1 MIYWLLSSILTSEHV
16 KLILEAWSFQWTARD
31 GQGWLWRHFVWH
43 QRGKERIFGRC
54 GHALQ
59 TAGLGS
65 LDQVEELSN
74 SRISLVLRPR
84 AGRAKKLWKKSLRQQ
99 VVNERHV
106 FCKSY
111 HKRRLAKLLFPLL
124 ASDSK
129 TLRSG
134 KPLQSLANFIP
145 AKVVLLFNLTR
156 VSQQVRS
163 GSYFW
168 HKRNPSHPW
177 RSLQSLQWHELAELP
192 LHKTEEYGKLIS

>member
-1 MIYWLLSSILTSEHV
+1 M
-16 KLILEAWSFQWTARD
+16 ARD
-31 GQGWLWRHFVWH
+31 GQRWLWRHSVRH

-65 LDQVEELSN
+65 LDQVEELSS

-111 HKRRLAKLLFPLL
+111 HKRRLAKLLFPPV
-124 ASDSK
+124 SDSG
-129 TLRSG
+129 TLHSG

-145 AKVVLLFNLTR
+145 TKIVLLLR
-156 VSQQVRS
+156 SPHVSYQVRS
-163 GSYFW
+163 GCYF
-168 HKRNPSHPW
+168 
-177 RSLQSLQWHELAELP
+177 
-192 LHKTEEYGKLIS
+192 